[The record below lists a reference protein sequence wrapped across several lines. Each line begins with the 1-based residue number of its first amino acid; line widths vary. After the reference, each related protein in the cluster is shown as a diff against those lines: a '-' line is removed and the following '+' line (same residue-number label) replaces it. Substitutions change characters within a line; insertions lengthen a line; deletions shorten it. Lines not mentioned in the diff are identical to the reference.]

1 MVCIFHTIH
10 HCFTLDKKRKQY
22 LHVKRCLMRIV
33 GMHFEVMV
41 VYITSFYKNDTYSS
55 NKKKTNKTKQ

>member
-33 GMHFEVMV
+33 GMNFEVMV

-55 NKKKTNKTKQ
+55 NKKKKKTN